1 MLTFEDQAGEAAPSE
16 LVLLMP
22 AVICSQPGI
31 GGRFSAGDQG
41 EGDAPKPLCFAA
53 LAGQPCLTEGGSSR

>member
-1 MLTFEDQAGEAAPSE
+1 MAPSE

-31 GGRFSAGDQG
+31 GGGFSTEDQG
-41 EGDAPKPLCFAA
+41 EGDVCKPLSFVA
-53 LAGQPCLTEGGSSR
+53 LAGEPCLTEGGSSG

>member
-1 MLTFEDQAGEAAPSE
+1 MAPSE

-31 GGRFSAGDQG
+31 GGGFSAGDQG
-41 EGDAPKPLCFAA
+41 ERDARKPLCFVA
-53 LAGQPCLTEGGSSR
+53 LAGEPCLTEGDSSG